1 MTKAKSGLGRGL
13 SSLIPMED
21 IYDAGSP
28 GFFMCPIEKIHS
40 NPDQPRRTTDEES
53 LKDLAASIK
62 EKGIL
67 QPLVVRETN
76 NGYEIIA
83 GERRWRA
90 AQLAGLTSVPVVIK
104 DVTPQEVLEIAL
116 VENIQRLDLNPIE
129 EALAYK
135 RLIEEYGLTQSE
147 VAKKVGRDR
156 STITNFLRLLKL
168 PKHIQYDIIE
178 GSISPG
184 HARALLMLK
193 DKSLMEV
200 LRNKIKKS
208 NLSVREAEK
217 LAQKMNLNIKQSPAK
232 HSKYIDPDIEAVAND
247 LSQLLEAKVKIQIG
261 KRFSKIEIKTKNQSH
276 LEQII
281 EYIRNISK

>member
-28 GFFMCPIEKIHS
+28 GFFMCPIEKIYS
-40 NPDQPRRTTDEES
+40 NPDQPRKTTNEES
-53 LKDLAASIK
+53 LNDLAASIK
-62 EKGIL
+62 EKGVL
-67 QPLVVRETN
+67 QPLVVREIDD
-76 NGYEIIA
+76 GYEIIA

-90 AQLAGLTSVPVVIK
+90 AQLAGISSVPVVIK
-104 DVTPQEVLEIAL
+104 DVSPQEVLEIAL

-156 STITNFLRLLKL
+156 STITNSLRLLKL
-168 PKHIQYDIIE
+168 PSNIQQDIVD
-178 GSISPG
+178 GKLSPG

-193 DKSLMEV
+193 DPSLMKLLCE
-200 LRNKIKKS
+200 KIKQQG
-208 NLSVREAEK
+208 LSVRQAET
-217 LAQKMNLNIKQSPAK
+217 LARKMVLAKKPKKQ
-232 HSKYIDPDIEAVAND
+232 YIDPDIEAIATE
-247 LSQLLEAKVKIQIG
+247 LSQLLEAKVKIYIG
-261 KRFSKIEIKTKNQSH
+261 QKSSKLEIKAKDQKH

-281 EYIRNISK
+281 EYIKNISKEQG